1 MKMKNS
7 LHEIFDFVDIP
18 GIAVSSLSHER
29 RSFMARKKNKKKKIK
44 LEIDEQDFVLEEEA
58 APEVGIDASLISEE
72 DADILIPAPPVE
84 IPRSEDFTS
93 EDFESSV
100 QGMTLEAPPKPEVEQ
115 EDAEKASP
123 KKKRSRAANII
134 QIAMIVFFAGVF
146 LVSIVLLGENIWG
159 KIEGSKEIEE
169 VQEMFKPLV
178 PGENSSGIFDG
189 NNTLACL
196 GSDNALQT
204 LLSRLSSGKGDGN
217 VNNSSGYDVQLED
230 MRASLS
236 ALKETNSD
244 VYGWIYVEDTRIN
257 YPILR
262 GPDNDYYLDHGYN
275 RNYLPI
281 GSIFL
286 DFATKDTLT
295 DNYNAVLYG
304 HNVAAGNMMFH
315 DMTKFLNEEF
325 FASARIYIYTMDGV
339 YIYKPVSIYQTKSD
353 YFYFRVSFPSE
364 EEFLAFAAEVVSN
377 SKFPA
382 GETFASGDT
391 MITLSTCTNGAPD
404 GRYALHAKLIEVI
417 Q

>member
-1 MKMKNS
+1 MKAKSPGRATVSNALMKG
-7 LHEIFDFVDIP
+7 DI
-18 GIAVSSLSHER
+18 S
-29 RSFMARKKNKKKKIK
+29 MARKKKNKKKNKIK
-44 LEIDEQDFVLEEEA
+44 LEIDEQDFVPEEEA
-58 APEVGIDASLISEE
+58 APEVGIDASLISDE
-72 DADILIPAPPVE
+72 DADILIPAPAVE
-84 IPRSEDFTS
+84 IPHSDDFTS

-100 QGMTLEAPPKPEVEQ
+100 KNLTPEEMREAEAQQ
-115 EDAEKASP
+115 ESGENAP
-123 KKKRSRAANII
+123 VRKKRGRAANVI
-134 QIAMIVFFAGVF
+134 QIAMLVFFAGVF
-146 LVSIVLLGENIWG
+146 VVSMVLLGENIWG
-159 KIEGSKEIEE
+159 KIEGGIEIEK
-169 VQEMFKPLV
+169 VQEMFKPVV
-178 PGENSSGIFDG
+178 PGEGGTGIFGG

-204 LLSRLSSGKGDGN
+204 LLSRLSSGKGDSA
-217 VNNSSGYDVQLED
+217 VNNGSGYDGDLEE

-236 ALKETNSD
+236 ALREINSD
-244 VYGWIYVEDTRIN
+244 VYGWIYVADTRIN

-286 DFATKDTLT
+286 DFSTKDTLN

-315 DMTKFLNEEF
+315 DVTKFLNQEF
-325 FASARIYIYTMDGV
+325 FDSARIYIYTMEGV

-353 YFYFRVSFPSE
+353 YFYFRTGFHSE
-364 EEFLAFAAEVVSN
+364 EEFLTFAAEMVSN

-404 GRYALHAKLIEVI
+404 GRYSLHAKLIEVI